1 MRTFAL
7 VLLSLLLLGCDR
19 EYKNCFEAAVAV
31 EREQVCNDLWQNC
44 EKAARKRAEAS
55 CEAFK
60 PKED

>member
-19 EYKNCFEAAVAV
+19 EYKNCFEAAVVV

-44 EKAARKRAEAS
+44 EKAARKRA
-55 CEAFK
+55 
-60 PKED
+60 

>member
-1 MRTFAL
+1 
-7 VLLSLLLLGCDR
+7 
-19 EYKNCFEAAVAV
+19 VAV